1 MYLLTVFSLI
11 YSFNNY
17 KLLFMKYLPL
27 FILVFFTVTNL
38 SAQNVGINATG
49 VTPDA
54 SAGLDVNFTDKGVLV
69 PRVQLTSTLVAA
81 PVVSPA
87 DALLVYNTQTIS
99 DVIPGFYYWNTAGNK
114 WIQLGA
120 QGPQGIQGPAGATG
134 AAGPQGPAGATGATG
149 AQGPQGPTGAT
160 GATGAT
166 GPAGPGVPTGGT
178 AGQVL
183 AKIDGTNYN
192 TEWITPSSLPT
203 TVYSESLPQKG
214 YKGTAWTT
222 QHYVDIPAGTWVIT
236 CSGETSNSGYT
247 YSRINIIDNASN
259 TFLDGSSM
267 YLVSG
272 SGATYWA
279 PYSVTVRVTYT
290 TTQRVSVQ
298 IVSNNTTNEARI
310 RNSRITAIKVAP

>member
-134 AAGPQGPAGATGATG
+134 ANGAAGPQGPAGATGATG

-160 GATGAT
+160 GANGAAGAQGPQGDPWTPTYLIAEQVAEVSQTGT
-166 GPAGPGVPTGGT
+166 
-178 AGQVL
+178 
-183 AKIDGTNYN
+183 
-192 TEWITPSSLPT
+192 S
-203 TVYSESLPQKG
+203 YSDKLTLS
-214 YKGTAWTT
+214 
-222 QHYVDIPAGTWVIT
+222 VPAGTWMIFV
-236 CSGETSNSGYT
+236 SGIFYSSVSSSYAKLNVNDGSDILTAWSTVLNAPENFSHTFVKT
-247 YSRINIIDNASN
+247 YSTSTTIKIRIAAYNASS
-259 TFLDGSSM
+259 TAKVG
-267 YLVSG
+267 
-272 SGATYWA
+272 
-279 PYSVTVRVTYT
+279 
-290 TTQRVSVQ
+290 Q
-298 IVSNNTTNEARI
+298 ARI
-310 RNSRITAIKVAP
+310 IALKLGN